1 MVLPL
6 VDVPVTFGYEF
17 SLLGQGAYLE
27 PHTDSPAKIVSLL
40 LYFSSDDWQPAF
52 GGTTDMCRPKD
63 PRHERNWM
71 NRNLDFG
78 AVDIVF
84 RSEFRPNR
92 LCGFVK
98 AANSFHGV
106 PPVECGPN
114 RMRLSFNFN
123 VLIDPIEAESRP
135 IRMLNAWR
143 KRRETSS
150 FADVKGTGR

>member
-1 MVLPL
+1 M
-6 VDVPVTFGYEF
+6 Y
-17 SLLGQGAYLE
+17 
-27 PHTDSPAKIVSLL
+27 
-40 LYFSSDDWQPAF
+40 
-52 GGTTDMCRPKD
+52 RPKD
-63 PRHERNWM
+63 PRQERNWM
-71 NRNLDFG
+71 NHNLDFD

-98 AANSFHGV
+98 SARSFHGFS
-106 PPVECGPN
+106 PVECDPD

-135 IRMLNAWR
+135 IRRLNAWR

-150 FADVKGTGR
+150 FAGLKGTGR